1 VNHGWSN
8 SRVVCQP
15 PIMLLV
21 MPFSE
26 TPAIQLWHL
35 ADPSVLTNV
44 RFAPGAVVLSESLL
58 ARDTLLMPPRV
69 IHLLAGSLV
78 AWRRPSQ
85 LLKQGL
91 RSQGF

>member
-1 VNHGWSN
+1 LTISLKRSTQKSSAIHK
-8 SRVVCQP
+8 P
-15 PIMLLV
+15 P
-21 MPFSE
+21 
-26 TPAIQLWHL
+26 
-35 ADPSVLTNV
+35 ADYPI
-44 RFAPGAVVLSESLL
+44 FAPGAVVLSESLL